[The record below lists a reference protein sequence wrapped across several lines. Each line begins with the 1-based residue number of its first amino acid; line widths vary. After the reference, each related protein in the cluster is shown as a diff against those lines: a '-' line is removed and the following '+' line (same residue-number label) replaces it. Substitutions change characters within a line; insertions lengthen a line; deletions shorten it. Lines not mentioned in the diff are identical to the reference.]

1 MKKIKFI
8 IYFACLCFLTCN
20 AQNLRTVI
28 YTKGGQ
34 AVEVVFR
41 QDPVGY
47 DSKSDDEYYR
57 KTFPNATFLSKSTV
71 TYNCHSYAWNL
82 SDGGGTVCW
91 INATTSSKEPNIE
104 KYWTNDYYSATVEE
118 KAKKIHYCMSDHSA
132 VVSTTVP
139 GMYESKWGAGPLM
152 RHAPNYGPY
161 LNMDKRNYYNHFSS
175 STPTVKT
182 GLIACS
188 AGSGEIGVNVAA
200 GYYADMG
207 TNTYSTMEYSIET
220 AKGDDAV
227 AEGYAVINSVS
238 KPSACIN
245 VTFTR
250 AGIYEMYLRFYN
262 QSHQLVGEF
271 TFEPV
276 VTL

>member
-1 MKKIKFI
+1 MRGIF
-8 IYFACLCFLTCN
+8 
-20 AQNLRTVI
+20 RM
-28 YTKGGQ
+28 
-34 AVEVVFR
+34 EVVLFAGLMPR
-41 QDPVGY
+41 HL
-47 DSKSDDEYYR
+47 R
-57 KTFPNATFLSKSTV
+57 K
-71 TYNCHSYAWNL
+71 NL
-82 SDGGGTVCW
+82 ILKNIGP
-91 INATTSSKEPNIE
+91 TTTILQQLKE
-104 KYWTNDYYSATVEE
+104 KQ
-118 KAKKIHYCMSDHSA
+118 KKIHYYMSDHSA
-132 VVSTTVP
+132 IVSTSVS

-182 GLIACS
+182 GLITCS
-188 AGSGEIGVNVAA
+188 VGSGEIGVNVAA
-200 GYYADMG
+200 DYYADMG
-207 TNTYSTMEYSIET
+207 TSTYSTMEYSIET

-245 VTFTR
+245 VTFAR
-250 AGIYEMYLRFYN
+250 AGVYEMYLRFYN